1 MVTISIVTS
10 GAGRRRSMVEHDV
23 QRRAGLRVRRRR
35 EARGWVREELARRA
49 QVSVSLLAQLER
61 GEANPSLATLVSVAD
76 AIGIPLAELVAAE
89 EDRGAGLA
97 HIEPTIMW
105 QGTGG
110 SRSAL
115 LVGASGGNEAELWRY
130 DLEPADT
137 YDGAAHPDGSEVLIH
152 VLEGTVEV
160 TSNDETAVIV
170 EGGSVRLRSD
180 VPHRYANPTSQ
191 RSTFVL
197 VYTRASQR

>member
-1 MVTISIVTS
+1 M
-10 GAGRRRSMVEHDV
+10 EHDV

-61 GEANPSLATLVSVAD
+61 GEANPSLATLVNVAD
-76 AIGIPLAELVAAE
+76 AVGLPLAELVAAE
-89 EDRGAGLA
+89 EHRGVALA
-97 HIEPTIMW
+97 HSEPTIMW
-105 QGTGG
+105 QGRDG

-115 LVGASGGNEAELWRY
+115 LVGASGGNETELWRY
-130 DLEPADT
+130 DLEPGDT
-137 YDGAAHPDGSEVLIH
+137 YGGAAHPDGSEVLIH

-160 TSNDETAVIV
+160 TSDDEAARIT
-170 EGGSVRLRSD
+170 EGASVRLRSD
-180 VPHRYANPTSQ
+180 VPHSYANRTKR

-197 VYTRASQR
+197 VYTRGSQP